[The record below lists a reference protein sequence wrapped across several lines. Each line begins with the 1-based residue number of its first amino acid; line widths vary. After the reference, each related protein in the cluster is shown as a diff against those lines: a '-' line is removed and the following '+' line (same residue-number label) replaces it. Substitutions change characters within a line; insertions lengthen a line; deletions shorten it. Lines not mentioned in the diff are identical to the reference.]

1 MAKMFIFPNPMEAIA
16 KVRPNMEARAKT
28 LYERI
33 MILAMMLAF
42 VHFAEDFIY
51 DTREI
56 WVTDLLVLV
65 SAVFSYLL
73 HRRGYELPARIISFI
88 LITGMITYF
97 AVGTHARNGIQWHYL
112 SIIVISL
119 VIFSNRYRYVGIL
132 FVSFVYLILIVLE
145 VNQYELD
152 WFPTIGET
160 ERSTLSVIINITSA
174 VLVLVYAIVTLM
186 LGSEAYEE
194 QISRQ
199 VEDVKKLNK
208 ELDSF
213 VYSASHDLKAPLAS
227 LRGLLS
233 LAQQEKDASMVKL
246 YFSKMEAT
254 ITQSESFIK
263 NITDHS
269 KNVRTDLNPVAIE
282 LQPLIEDLFSNL
294 SFVNGHE
301 DIKLHL
307 QLGCKTIVADGNR
320 MQAVLGNLLSNA
332 LKYSDPG
339 KPERWIKVTS
349 REDDEKFYLTVDDN
363 GIGVSP
369 EHLPHLFE
377 MFYRASEQSSGS
389 GLGLYIVSESLQRM
403 GASIK
408 AESEPGKGTKF
419 QVQIPK

>member
-1 MAKMFIFPNPMEAIA
+1 MSIFQKSMETAAAI
-16 KVRPNMEARAKT
+16 RPNMEARART

-33 MILAMMLAF
+33 MILAMILAF
-42 VHFAEDFIY
+42 IHFAEDFIY
-51 DTREI
+51 DTLEI

-112 SIIVISL
+112 SIVVISL
-119 VIFSNRYRYVGIL
+119 IIFSNRFRYVGIL
-132 FVSFVYLILIVLE
+132 FVVFVYLILVVLE
-145 VNQYELD
+145 VNQYELP
-152 WFPTIGET
+152 WFPTIGEA

-174 VLVLVYAIVTLM
+174 VLVLVYAIITLIQ
-186 LGSEAYEE
+186 GSELYEE

-227 LRGLLS
+227 LRGLLT
-233 LAQQEKDASMVKL
+233 LVQQEKDASMMKL

-254 ITQSESFIK
+254 INQSEVFIK
-263 NITDHS
+263 NITDYS
-269 KNVRTDLNPVAIE
+269 KNVRTELNPVNIE
-282 LQPLIEDLFSNL
+282 LQPLIQELFSNL
-294 SFVNGHE
+294 SFGNGHE
-301 DIKLHL
+301 DIQLQLHL
-307 QLGCKTIVADGNR
+307 ECKSIVADENR
-320 MQAVLGNLLSNA
+320 IQVVLGNLLSNA

-339 KPERWIKVTS
+339 KSERWIKFIS
-349 REDDEKFYLTVDDN
+349 REDNQSFHLTLEDN
-363 GIGVSP
+363 GYGVSP

-403 GASIK
+403 GANIK
-408 AESEPGKGTKF
+408 AESELGQGTKF
-419 QVQIPK
+419 LLQIPK

>member
-1 MAKMFIFPNPMEAIA
+1 MFIFPNPMEAIA

-33 MILAMMLAF
+33 MILAMILAF

-263 NITDHS
+263 NITDYS

-307 QLGCKTIVADGNR
+307 QLECKTIVADGNR

-349 REDDEKFYLTVDDN
+349 REDGEKYYLTVEDN

-408 AESEPGKGTKF
+408 AESEPGQGTKF

>member
-33 MILAMMLAF
+33 MILAMILAF

-56 WVTDLLVLV
+56 WLTDLLVLV

-263 NITDHS
+263 NITDYS

-307 QLGCKTIVADGNR
+307 QLECKTIVADGNR

-339 KPERWIKVTS
+339 KPERWIKITS
-349 REDDEKFYLTVDDN
+349 REDGEKYYLTVEDN

-389 GLGLYIVSESLQRM
+389 GLGLYIVSESLQCM

>member
-33 MILAMMLAF
+33 MILAMILAF

-263 NITDHS
+263 NITDYS

-307 QLGCKTIVADGNR
+307 QLECMTIVADGNR

-339 KPERWIKVTS
+339 KSERWIKITS
-349 REDDEKFYLTVDDN
+349 REDGEKFYLTVEDN

-369 EHLPHLFE
+369 EHQPHLFE

>member
-33 MILAMMLAF
+33 MILAMILAF

-263 NITDHS
+263 NITDYS

-307 QLGCKTIVADGNR
+307 QLECKTIVADGNR

-339 KPERWIKVTS
+339 KSERWIKITS
-349 REDDEKFYLTVDDN
+349 REDGEKFYLTVEDN

-389 GLGLYIVSESLQRM
+389 GLGLYIVSESLQRV

>member
-263 NITDHS
+263 NITDYS

-307 QLGCKTIVADGNR
+307 QLECKTIVADGNR

-339 KPERWIKVTS
+339 KSERWIKITS
-349 REDDEKFYLTVDDN
+349 REDGEKYYLTVEDN